1 VYSQNLPVFNF
12 VNWHRYPN
20 HELRLRD
27 LALEL
32 GFSHVSMSSEVM
44 PMIRAV
50 PRGFTT
56 AADAYLTPLI
66 RDYLSVNEAIQWQ
79 DEVFNYTII
88 QLTQNLISGLLIRV
102 HKPWRFTGFVY
113 EKRWRIDS
121 NGRVSLPFFTFY

>member
-1 VYSQNLPVFNF
+1 
-12 VNWHRYPN
+12 
-20 HELRLRD
+20 
-27 LALEL
+27 
-32 GFSHVSMSSEVM
+32 MSSEVM

-88 QLTQNLISGLLIRV
+88 QLAQNMISGLLIRV
-102 HKPWRFTGFVY
+102 HKPWRFPGFVY

-121 NGRVSLPFFTFY
+121 NGRVSLPFFYVLLTWYFQVI

>member
-20 HELRLRD
+20 HELRLKD

-66 RDYLSVNEAIQWQ
+66 RDYLSVNEAIQCQ
-79 DEVFNYTII
+79 DEVFNYIYDYTTYSKFDFRASHQVSQTLEI
-88 QLTQNLISGLLIRV
+88 
-102 HKPWRFTGFVY
+102 PRFC
-113 EKRWRIDS
+113 
-121 NGRVSLPFFTFY
+121 L